1 MSLHHH
7 HPFPV
12 KPERVIILGASGFIA
27 RDLVRTLTAEQIEH
41 RAIGSA
47 EIDLTQPQSVAQ
59 LHSAIREGDALV
71 ICSGLTPDKGRDV
84 ATLMKNLTMAQHL
97 AAFLETAKCAHVIYI
112 SSDAVYDGRE
122 PLIRETSTRQPTD
135 LYSLMHI
142 AREQIMAFVTARTK
156 TPLCIFCPV
165 AVYGAGDTHNSYG
178 PNRFLRTA
186 DKDRKINLFGGGEET
201 RDHVCIEDV
210 TRLLTLC
217 LLHRSEG
224 TLNAASGTAVTFREV
239 ADQIAALCGP
249 EVKVECLPRSSS
261 ISHRHFDVTERIKAF
276 PSFTPVRLSSGLAEA
291 RQRLAAKPLD

>member
-1 MSLHHH
+1 MSLCHH
-7 HPFPV
+7 HPSPTL
-12 KPERVIILGASGFIA
+12 PQRVVILGASGFIA
-27 RDLVRTLTAEQIEH
+27 RDLARHLTAEQIEH

-47 EIDLTQPQSVAQ
+47 EIDLTQPQSVALLQ
-59 LHSAIREGDALV
+59 AAVREGDALV

-84 ATLMKNLTMAQHL
+84 ATFMKNLAMAQHL

-122 PLIRETSTRQPTD
+122 PLIRETSTRQATD

-142 AREQIMAFVTARTK
+142 AREQIIGFATAKTK

-178 PNRFLRTA
+178 PNRFFRTA
-186 DKDRKINLFGGGEET
+186 LKDRKITLFGGGEET
-201 RDHVCIEDV
+201 RDHVYIEDL

-224 TLNAASGTAVTFREV
+224 AVNAGSGTAVTFREV
-239 ADQIAALCGP
+239 ADKIAALCGP
-249 EVKVECLPRSSS
+249 GVKVECLPRSGA
-261 ISHRHFDVTERIKAF
+261 ITHRHFDVTERLRAF
-276 PSFTPVRLSSGLAEA
+276 PAFIPTTLAEGLAETH
-291 RQRLAAKPLD
+291 RRL